1 MKEHRSLKSPSFS
14 TTVLDHAI
22 LLAPVQYQVSS
33 YGCHRSH
40 DEVSAPWLTGD
51 LNSLYENNFQPV
63 IFLTF
68 KMHPQNFIEFCCLSV
83 QSVNS
88 A

>member
-1 MKEHRSLKSPSFS
+1 MKEHRSLKSQNFS

-51 LNSLYENNFQPV
+51 LNSLSENNFQPV

-68 KMHPQNFIEFCCLSV
+68 KMDP
-83 QSVNS
+83 
-88 A
+88 